1 MKTLTYYKETKE
13 LLKFIS
19 DSWPDLSIGMIKVI
33 LADAKEVLEER
44 NDIIVTAKNLNL
56 DY

>member
-19 DSWPDLSIGMIKVI
+19 ENWPNHSVGVIKTI
-33 LADAKEVLEER
+33 LIDAKEELEEK
-44 NDIIVTAKNLNL
+44 IETTVTAKNLNL
-56 DY
+56 DV